1 MIRGKGDRS
10 KCSHVPVI
18 TPNIYLINSKMSK
31 EEGRSVSQNAQK
43 ILAGRRI
50 AIPKE
55 MFEKSNLKDGEI
67 VIVEQSEDGIITI
80 IPAEVRRKIP
90 A

>member
-1 MIRGKGDRS
+1 MKKAKGD
-10 KCSHVPVI
+10 I
-18 TPNIYLINSKMSK
+18 
-31 EEGRSVSQNAQK
+31 VSQSAQK

-55 MFEKSNLKDGEI
+55 MFEKSQLYDGGI
-67 VIVEQSEDGIITI
+67 VLIEQDEKGIITI
-80 IPAEVRRKIP
+80 IPAEVKPKIP

>member
-1 MIRGKGDRS
+1 
-10 KCSHVPVI
+10 
-18 TPNIYLINSKMSK
+18 MSK
-31 EEGRSVSQNAQK
+31 NEGKSVSQNAQK

-50 AIPKE
+50 AIPRE

-67 VIVEQSEDGIITI
+67 VIIEQSEDGKITI
-80 IPAEVRRKIP
+80 IPAEVKPKIP